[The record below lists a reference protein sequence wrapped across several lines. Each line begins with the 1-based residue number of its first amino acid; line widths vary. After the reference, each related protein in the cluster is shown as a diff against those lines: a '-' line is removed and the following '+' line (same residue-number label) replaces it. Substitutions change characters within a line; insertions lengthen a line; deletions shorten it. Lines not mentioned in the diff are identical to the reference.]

1 MIGPFAEDEFVSDD
15 IQALVSYEYRKRV
28 QPVVSALEDIFGS
41 LENRTRCA
49 VTSATHVLPTDSRGR
64 ESLAALISAASSI
77 VSAIRL
83 PDPSEAGLFNAPQ
96 RPRLRNYQLLNDGYT

>member
-1 MIGPFAEDEFVSDD
+1 MSDD

-41 LENRTRCA
+41 LENRTRC
-49 VTSATHVLPTDSRGR
+49 VMTSAIHLLFADLQRR
-64 ESLAALISAASSI
+64 ESFAALVSAASSI

-96 RPRLRNYQLLNDGYT
+96 RPRLRNYQLLNDEYT